1 MKCRLSESQNAEIP
15 SLSRTHFPKDV
26 SVALTFF
33 TLDIMS
39 SYYLSCI
46 PEEGGSRQASAE
58 MRGSLVYGD
67 GTPTGRWKCFAFRV
81 RIQYNIVGT
90 ET

>member
-26 SVALTFF
+26 SAALTFF

-46 PEEGGSRQASAE
+46 PEEGGEPAGICRNARVFGVWGWHTDREVE
-58 MRGSLVYGD
+58 MF
-67 GTPTGRWKCFAFRV
+67 CFSGADTV
-81 RIQYNIVGT
+81 
-90 ET
+90 

>member
-46 PEEGGSRQASAE
+46 PEEGGA
-58 MRGSLVYGD
+58 
-67 GTPTGRWKCFAFRV
+67 GRHLQKCEGLWCMGMAHRPGGGNVLLFGCGYS
-81 RIQYNIVGT
+81 IIL
-90 ET
+90 